1 MQLRF
6 MLSGVDKQSVSPSE
20 SPAATLGN
28 GKVEGD
34 ILRRGLKR
42 NERSSSDLPTTP
54 RQRLQARNSSPLT
67 PKKARRQTPY
77 SSHLRAKVQD
87 SLIRNEVLQDGTN
100 LVQEEVIVAGQD
112 QIEDSKESGLTILRD
127 DAYFADRL
135 ARLVEDREISP
146 VRPTA
151 GEAVDTTLSEITM
164 NYQPSPIDTQN
175 GQMSNR
181 QAPASPSSNMAN
193 GVNGG
198 GGMAYGM
205 ATIPTPAGHQADLNN
220 IMSMVEKLSEQLEAN
235 RKITGNI
242 TAKMDTIRQ
251 RAADGDL
258 SNEELLVLTS
268 DSINSKSCASWHS
281 KLMTAA
287 DTRNIAEDN
296 ANLRGALEKAI
307 YDRDENWKLVLFSA
321 NVLSDTLTQVHAF
334 REREDERIHAWHRSY
349 RTQLDEERR
358 RNLELNHHITDMQGG
373 AARAM
378 DWLRK
383 ATRAYDDNDEM
394 HELRVENHN
403 LRGQIRE
410 WKRMAMPYADED
422 SGVFSDTEE
431 YRKLPDEV
439 KLKCRRERDATAA
452 KYGRPAGESG
462 LGLWVWED

>member
-6 MLSGVDKQSVSPSE
+6 MLSGVDKQSVLPSE

-205 ATIPTPAGHQADLNN
+205 ATIPTPAGHQTDLNN

-268 DSINSKSCASWHS
+268 DSINSKSCAS
-281 KLMTAA
+281 
-287 DTRNIAEDN
+287 
-296 ANLRGALEKAI
+296 
-307 YDRDENWKLVLFSA
+307 
-321 NVLSDTLTQVHAF
+321 
-334 REREDERIHAWHRSY
+334 
-349 RTQLDEERR
+349 
-358 RNLELNHHITDMQGG
+358 
-373 AARAM
+373 
-378 DWLRK
+378 
-383 ATRAYDDNDEM
+383 
-394 HELRVENHN
+394 
-403 LRGQIRE
+403 
-410 WKRMAMPYADED
+410 
-422 SGVFSDTEE
+422 
-431 YRKLPDEV
+431 
-439 KLKCRRERDATAA
+439 
-452 KYGRPAGESG
+452 
-462 LGLWVWED
+462 